1 MIIKI
6 IYLLKKWIMIKQKL
20 DLNMKIKIIIIYKL
34 ILTKKFMIN

>member
-34 ILTKKFMIN
+34 ILKIKYIIN